1 MGTEKG
7 VAAMVCIVK
16 VERNHGKIKVTL
28 DDGRTFFLIKSC
40 LQDWFPEADQI
51 IDEKEFEKRVLLN
64 QYRSALDKAVG
75 MLAVRA
81 RSRGEI
87 EQGLRRNGF
96 AGETIKMVIYKLE
109 SNQLLND
116 QEFAFQWVNYRMGQK
131 YGPRRIT
138 QELKMK
144 GISGE
149 DAEKALSEMEEEDYL
164 KDAIVIGRK
173 ASLRLKSTDDL
184 RKARQKISA
193 AIVRRGYDWEVARQA
208 CDYILD
214 NKDFEK

>member
-1 MGTEKG
+1 
-7 VAAMVCIVK
+7 MVCIAK
-16 VERNHGKIKVTL
+16 VEGTRGKIKVTL
-28 DDGRTFFLIKSC
+28 DDGRTFLLIKSC
-40 LQDWFPEADQI
+40 LQNWFPEADQV

-75 MLAVRA
+75 MLALRA

-96 AGETIKMVIYKLE
+96 ADETIKMVIYKLE

-116 QEFAFQWVNYRMGQK
+116 QEFACQWANYRMRQK
-131 YGPRRIT
+131 YGPRRIA

-144 GISGE
+144 GITGE

-164 KDAIVIGRK
+164 EDAIVIARK
-173 ASLRLKSTDDL
+173 ASLRLKPTDDL

-193 AIVRRGYDWEVARQA
+193 AVVRRGYDWEVARQA
-208 CDYILD
+208 CDLVLD
-214 NKDFEK
+214 NKDIGT

>member
-1 MGTEKG
+1 MGDEKG
-7 VAAMVCIVK
+7 VAEMVRIAN
-16 VERNHGKIKVTL
+16 VENNRGKIKVTL
-28 DDGRTFFLIKSC
+28 DDGRTFLLIKSC
-40 LQDWFPEADQI
+40 LQNWFPETDQV
-51 IDEKEFEKRVLLN
+51 IDEKEFEKKVLLN
-64 QYRSALDKAVG
+64 QYRFALDKAVG

-87 EQGLRRNGF
+87 EQGLRRNAF
-96 AGETIKMVIYKLE
+96 ADETIKMVIYKLE

-116 QEFAFQWVNYRMGQK
+116 QEFACQWANYRTGQK
-131 YGPRRIT
+131 YGPRRIS

-149 DAEKALSEMEEEDYL
+149 DAEKALSEMTEEDYL
-164 KDAIVIGRK
+164 KDAIVIARK
-173 ASLRLKSTDDL
+173 ASLRLKATDDL

-193 AIVRRGYDWEVARQA
+193 AVVRRGYDWEIARQA

-214 NKDFEK
+214 NKEY